1 MNPAHAKLVAPLT
14 PHGEALEQIAR
25 LSCDLDDLIRENSQ
39 LRQKLHELQQR
50 RETFG
55 DLQRRAHLIAKD
67 KGFWQRDFGPE
78 TNATKL
84 ALIASEVSEALEAD
98 RESWEYFAASA
109 AVPRRIMSK
118 KIPGF
123 STFEEELA
131 DVVIRTMDLAER
143 RKLNLGG
150 AIKAKLAFN
159 ETRPTRHGKA
169 Y

>member
-1 MNPAHAKLVAPLT
+1 MNPALSKLLT
-14 PHGEALEQIAR
+14 ERRDPIALECALATAR
-25 LSCDLDDLIRENSQ
+25 ADVDALVRENSQ
-39 LRQKLHELQQR
+39 LRQKLHEELQQR

-78 TNATKL
+78 THATKL

-98 RESWEYFAASA
+98 RESWEYFASA

-150 AIKAKLAFN
+150 AIKAKLAYN
-159 ETRPTRHGKA
+159 ELRPVRHGKA